1 MKRINLNA
9 AMKEIKEL
17 KALQAQSTFIPNV
30 IAWINDDGSIGAN
43 LLSGNGKA
51 YKSLQFNMISDLYKY
66 PGITEQT
73 NFVLDDMNVSCDLY
87 LPTDPIIEGGS
98 PEQIR
103 EFMRLANSGDEIGY
117 MAAYIELF
125 KAFIELPELNPNHKI
140 YSHSLY
146 HNGRWLSDE
155 ELKAQRIEQDE
166 NERALI
172 MSVWRQQL
180 KDSPALLDLLD
191 HFDKLSL
198 PELVE
203 RYKDQRFFTPAS
215 TP

>member
-17 KALQAQSTFIPNV
+17 KAVQAQSAFIPSV
-30 IAWINDDGSIGAN
+30 MAWINDDGTIGAN
-43 LLSGNGKA
+43 LLTGSGKA
-51 YKSLQFNMISDLYKY
+51 YKKLQFDMIRDLYQY

-73 NFVLDDMNVSCDLY
+73 NFVFDDMNISCDMY
-87 LPTDPIIEGGS
+87 LPTEPIIEGGS

-103 EFMRLANSGDEIGY
+103 EFMRLADSGDEIGY
-117 MAAYIELF
+117 MAAYVELF
-125 KAFIELPELNPNHKI
+125 KAFIELPELNPNPKI

-166 NERALI
+166 TERALI
-172 MSVWRQQL
+172 LEVWRQQL

-203 RYKDQRFFTPAS
+203 RYKDQRFFTPAP

>member
-17 KALQAQSTFIPNV
+17 KALQAQSTFIPSV
-30 IAWINDDGSIGAN
+30 IAWINDDGTIRAN
-43 LLSGNGKA
+43 LLSGSGKA
-51 YKSLQFNMISDLYKY
+51 YKNLQIDKISDLYKY

-73 NFVLDDMNVSCDLY
+73 NFVFDDMNISCDLY

-103 EFMRLANSGDEIGY
+103 EFMRLTNSGDEIGY

-125 KAFIELPELNPNHKI
+125 KAFIELPELNPNPKI

-155 ELKAQRIEQDE
+155 ELKAQRIEQDK

-191 HFDKLSL
+191 YFDKLSL

-203 RYKDQRFFTPAS
+203 RYKDQRFFTPS
-215 TP
+215 PTP